1 MEPKARHILI
11 GLFTVLV
18 SIGIV
23 AGVFV
28 LGKITTTKDWQYFV
42 IQFNESVSGLSNG
55 SAVEYSG
62 LKIGEVERLELQ
74 ANPNLVNA
82 YVRIAE
88 NVEVRADVTAMLSMV
103 GVTGQS
109 LIAMSGGTKDAM
121 LLVGDRHNRPI
132 IYATP
137 SPLSQL
143 FSSGE
148 GLVSSL
154 SENLIRLKKLLSEDN
169 IAHFGQILANID
181 SLTGSLAA
189 EGETLQSAIREA
201 DQLMLNANA
210 AVELFK
216 DFNSSVN
223 NLLNEQGNKALDSM
237 VVALDSV
244 KLAAENIK
252 KLVENSQGRLS
263 NGLEGLEQVGPALNE
278 FKRGMS
284 RFNNLLR
291 DFSDSPGRF
300 ILEGEQLEEYK
311 PW

>member
-11 GLFTVLV
+11 GLFTVLISV
-18 SIGIV
+18 GII
-23 AGVFV
+23 AAVFV
-28 LGKITTTKDWQYFV
+28 LGKINTTQNWQYFT

-74 ANPNLVNA
+74 PNPNLVNA
-82 YVRIAE
+82 YVKINE
-88 NVEVRADVTAMLSMV
+88 NVEVRSDVTVMLSIV

-109 LIAMSGGTKDAM
+109 LISMSGGTKEAM
-121 LLVGDRHNRPI
+121 LLEGDRNNRPI

-137 SPLSQL
+137 SPLSKL

-148 GLVSSL
+148 GLASSL
-154 SENLIRLKKLLSEDN
+154 SENLIRLKKLLSDEN
-169 IAHFGQILANID
+169 IDHFGQILANVD
-181 SLTGSLAA
+181 SLTGSVAA
-189 EGETLQSAIREA
+189 EGEALQSAIREA
-201 DQLMLNANA
+201 DELMSNANT
-210 AVELFK
+210 AVNLFK

-223 NLLNEQGNKALDSM
+223 NLLNEQGTMALDSM
-237 VVALDSV
+237 VRALDSV
-244 KLAAENIK
+244 KLASENIK

-284 RFNNLLR
+284 AFNNLLR
-291 DFSDSPGRF
+291 DFSESPGRF